1 MKSDA
6 KNCAA
11 NVDEIDA
18 HATKF
23 INSLKTTAAARF
35 NASRRLEGR
44 SRLINLMLALLSSS
58 VIITSVLP
66 MVYEFTRSLELLIF
80 FVGLAAAIFVVV
92 LSLYQWS
99 SKDDVNAEKLHQ
111 AGLKIS
117 ELRRTVNLAHL
128 SRFDSESTTPLDGW
142 FENAVTQY
150 NEILR
155 ECGINHSDVDYISVK
170 IESIKTGG
178 FKIGSRIS
186 HRISQMSQEM
196 SALFIV
202 SLIVFAFV
210 IDRKSVV

>member
-1 MKSDA
+1 M
-6 KNCAA
+6 
-11 NVDEIDA
+11 
-18 HATKF
+18 
-23 INSLKTTAAARF
+23 
-35 NASRRLEGR
+35 
-44 SRLINLMLALLSSS
+44 
-58 VIITSVLP
+58 
-66 MVYEFTRSLELLIF
+66 
-80 FVGLAAAIFVVV
+80 
-92 LSLYQWS
+92 
-99 SKDDVNAEKLHQ
+99 
-111 AGLKIS
+111 
-117 ELRRTVNLAHL
+117 NLAHL

-210 IDRKSVV
+210 MLVCGFAFSQIIDSPGLRHKADIKENSGGITDSKSTPSN